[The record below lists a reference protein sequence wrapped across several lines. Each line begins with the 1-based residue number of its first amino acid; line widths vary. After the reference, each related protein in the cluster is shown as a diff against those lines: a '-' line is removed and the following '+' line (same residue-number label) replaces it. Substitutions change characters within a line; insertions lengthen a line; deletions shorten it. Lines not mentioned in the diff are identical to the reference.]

1 MNLYRTQVA
10 QEILST
16 EENYVKTLREVVEV
30 PHPGHEAGEIS
41 YFIDLLIFFNISSA
55 LREAA
60 QGSRGSRQA
69 HHLER

>member
-30 PHPGHEAGEIS
+30 LAHLAASKRHVLGNSNLIS
-41 YFIDLLIFFNISSA
+41 TPLSLRSISCGRS
-55 LREAA
+55 RKRWRAA
-60 QGSRGSRQA
+60 SP
-69 HHLER
+69 

>member
-30 PHPGHEAGEIS
+30 PHPGHEAGEI
-41 YFIDLLIFFNISSA
+41 YIYIDLLIFNISSA

>member
-30 PHPGHEAGEIS
+30 PHPGHEAGEIF
-41 YFIDLLIFFNISSA
+41 YFIDLLIFF
-55 LREAA
+55 
-60 QGSRGSRQA
+60 
-69 HHLER
+69 